1 MIIIGVDPGISG
13 AISIVE
19 NKKILEVYDTP
30 TMIEGKK
37 NKRQI
42 NGAQVTN
49 IIKER
54 LNKGNEVVV
63 VVEHVNAMPGQG
75 VTSMFNFGQSFGVIK
90 GICAALSLP
99 IYFVRPTKWKKH
111 FNLIK
116 THKDASRT
124 KVIEAYPEISSK
136 LHRKKD
142 CNRAD
147 AILIALYFN
156 EVATQVVGLGGSTDF
171 SLIQLFL
178 RADFIV
184 KSVIILLIAAS
195 IYSWALIFDKYKL
208 FKKIEKTTTTFE
220 EKFWKSKSAESFYNS
235 LTNRDKD
242 PVANIFQSAMA
253 EVIKTKSKSSVV
265 QSARVSRIIEIS
277 TDKQIRNIE
286 KNFTFLATVG
296 STAPFI
302 GLFGTVWGIMNS
314 FQSIAIS
321 RNTSLAIV
329 APGIAEALFATALGL
344 LAAIPAVVAYN
355 KFNSDAKRYGS
366 RIENFSKRFLS
377 II

>member
-1 MIIIGVDPGISG
+1 M
-13 AISIVE
+13 E
-19 NKKILEVYDTP
+19 
-30 TMIEGKK
+30 
-37 NKRQI
+37 Q
-42 NGAQVTN
+42 
-49 IIKER
+49 
-54 LNKGNEVVV
+54 
-63 VVEHVNAMPGQG
+63 
-75 VTSMFNFGQSFGVIK
+75 
-90 GICAALSLP
+90 
-99 IYFVRPTKWKKH
+99 
-111 FNLIK
+111 
-116 THKDASRT
+116 
-124 KVIEAYPEISSK
+124 
-136 LHRKKD
+136 
-142 CNRAD
+142 
-147 AILIALYFN
+147 
-156 EVATQVVGLGGSTDF
+156 EVATQVVGLGGTTDF

-184 KSVIILLIAAS
+184 KSVIVILIAAS
-195 IYSWALIFDKYKL
+195 VYSWALIFEKYKL
-208 FKKIEKTTTTFE
+208 FKKIEKSTTNFE

-235 LTNRDKD
+235 LTNREKD

-253 EVIKTKSKSSVV
+253 ELIKTKSKSSSI
-265 QSARVSRIIEIS
+265 QSARVSRVIEIS
-277 TDKQIRNIE
+277 ADKEIKSIE
-286 KNFTFLATVG
+286 KHFTFLATVG

-355 KFNSDAKRYGS
+355 KFNSDSKKYGA

>member
-1 MIIIGVDPGISG
+1 M
-13 AISIVE
+13 E
-19 NKKILEVYDTP
+19 
-30 TMIEGKK
+30 
-37 NKRQI
+37 Q
-42 NGAQVTN
+42 
-49 IIKER
+49 
-54 LNKGNEVVV
+54 
-63 VVEHVNAMPGQG
+63 
-75 VTSMFNFGQSFGVIK
+75 
-90 GICAALSLP
+90 
-99 IYFVRPTKWKKH
+99 
-111 FNLIK
+111 
-116 THKDASRT
+116 
-124 KVIEAYPEISSK
+124 
-136 LHRKKD
+136 
-142 CNRAD
+142 
-147 AILIALYFN
+147 

-171 SLIQLFL
+171 SLVQLFI

-184 KSVIILLIAAS
+184 KSVIVILIAAS

-208 FKKIEKTTTTFE
+208 FKRIEKSTTNFE

-235 LTNRDKD
+235 LTNREKD
-242 PVANIFQSAMA
+242 PIANIFQSAMI
-253 EVIKTKSKSSVV
+253 ELIKTKNKSSSI
-265 QSARVSRIIEIS
+265 QSARVSRVIEIS
-277 TDKQIRNIE
+277 ADKEIKMIE

-355 KFNSDAKRYGS
+355 KFNSDSKKYSG